1 MKRKPYADGSFVAFF
16 PSTELSPQN
25 RVMSRTVTLPRT
37 VTPRLLRDSNP
48 GLGEK
53 FSLTQSNLLGLSRS
67 SQVRMDSGTNFKPYS
82 TVTQQTAIQDRK
94 EVSLLQ
100 QKHRQPSSFG
110 EN

>member
-1 MKRKPYADGSFVAFF
+1 
-16 PSTELSPQN
+16 
-25 RVMSRTVTLPRT
+25 MSRTVTPAYCY
-37 VTPRLLRDSNP
+37 TPIFNP

-53 FSLTQSNLLGLSRS
+53 FSQTQSNLLGLSRS

-100 QKHRQPSSFG
+100 QKHSFVRMSSGSAG
-110 EN
+110 E